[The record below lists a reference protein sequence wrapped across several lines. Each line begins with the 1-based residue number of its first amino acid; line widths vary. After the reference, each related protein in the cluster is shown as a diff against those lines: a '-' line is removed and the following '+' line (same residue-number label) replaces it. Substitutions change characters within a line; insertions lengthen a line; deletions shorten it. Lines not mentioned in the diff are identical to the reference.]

1 MKLKIY
7 LLDYSLLSLDYLL
20 GSSYLT
26 SLDKES
32 FNKYTVENVK
42 KEKIVSTILKRKYIG
57 NYFLNEYG
65 KPLSKDKY
73 FNISHSHG
81 HIALVMDTVNIGI
94 DIEKI
99 RDVDSDLMDYIS
111 NLEER
116 NYIHDNVSFFEI
128 WTNKEALVKASGTGI
143 RNKPN
148 SIPGLPLDGIVV
160 YNNKNYFNKT
170 IRYDDLIITTSK
182 EDAND
187 YEIEIIKEVI

>member
-26 SLDKES
+26 PFDKES

-57 NYFLNEYG
+57 DYYLNEYG
-65 KPLSKDKY
+65 KPLSKDKC

-81 HIALVMDTVNIGI
+81 YIALVMDTVNIGI

-99 RDVDSDLMDYIS
+99 RDVDRDLMDYIS
-111 NLEER
+111 NVEER

-143 RNKPN
+143 RNKSN
-148 SIPGLPLDGIVV
+148 SIPGLPLNGIIV

-182 EDAND
+182 EDVND
-187 YEIEIIKEVI
+187 YEIDIIKEVI